1 MEEFYDKLWENTKNW
16 KFDPFVLV
24 ICLFTLRIN
33 FLLIIINIFILI
45 FYCISSKKYPFK
57 YSKKFLISYVVWGIF
72 LLILSV
78 VISFLV
84 IFVLG
89 FDDAGSIS
97 YETKKFILSVLL
109 MGISTLKILFSIF
122 ISYKSQKCKKL
133 AYNDYENSL

>member
-1 MEEFYDKLWENTKNW
+1 MG
-16 KFDPFVLV
+16 
-24 ICLFTLRIN
+24 
-33 FLLIIINIFILI
+33 NIFINTI
-45 FYCISSKKYPFK
+45 YCY
-57 YSKKFLISYVVWGIF
+57 KFF
-72 LLILSV
+72 
-78 VISFLV
+78 V